1 MTMDGAIE
9 RLMRILY
16 DYCLC
21 PPPPENPGYIY
32 GLSPPNSRPPKLLPT
47 INPASYDKHAACRFG
62 LALQSIVNIGI
73 RGSEPIRS
81 RIVQAGA
88 LEVVGCIL
96 ESWLAHKGFAIG
108 PSSSASGL
116 PRESREHRLARRAAL
131 QEQRQREEATQ
142 LHRALQRQIAADAAN
157 RTEFITSR
165 IDTIQDDET
174 MADISNEPSYSN
186 FSVHLGQTL
195 APVQA
200 QVAARERPYYTRHSS
215 SSSHEADTSAET
227 SVNPTPQGSDTPT
240 VTVLVNARERSG
252 TIIARRAWDDP
263 VIAST
268 TIRARTHRV
277 RPTTASP
284 DESTDNSRPETETE
298 DDGDADVDMSQDTD
312 DSAAPPVSAPRV
324 RQPSRSMTLTQRPR
338 RAVGIVS
345 DAVPGPAPLQ
355 VNADAHIIIHHEQGG
370 DGMAVGVEDGIVS
383 LEPNDDFAMG
393 APPGAPGA
401 MDETIPARGLRGV
414 DVPLADRRVRTAPD
428 ATPRATAVP
437 LPAAPVMPNAPHS
450 EEPARE
456 GAAANRGEHPTP
468 TATMHTVRTS
478 SHHHRDPDQ
487 GPFRDEDVLF
497 SLQLLAYLSKYPH
510 VRQAFYK
517 QRPSF
522 HPAAAN
528 ISPRA
533 QQQSVAGPS
542 GTRNISAPVPAP
554 PTPPAKEQYGFFRVL
569 ASATARGKEKE
580 KAPLPTPVP
589 LQRMTNVFSLVERFT
604 FRPSMTENELPN
616 PPPKLPPEI
625 AYWAGVI
632 MRNACRKDD
641 SRGGIRQCANMLCG
655 RWETY
660 PREFAKCRRCR
671 KAKYCGKECQS
682 TAWSEGHRFWCSA
695 KDGDE
700 TEEPTEHPHGGHG
713 DRNGETPASVAASEA
728 AQARAERRAERER
741 QLRERERIGGT
752 IPANHIVQQHMLQ
765 PPVNP
770 PPVAAQLTVRPR
782 GVVLPPTNQPQPV
795 VPQVRRGSPSGTGF
809 GALHNRRRAET
820 VSGVVDTS
828 AIRETRMMIMQNVWQ
843 PLPRRRGGEVRE
855 DGGRGQEMW
864 DLTPPGGEDM
874 VLG

>member
-263 VIAST
+263 VIAPT

-580 KAPLPTPVP
+580 KAPLPTPVQ

-713 DRNGETPASVAASEA
+713 DSNGETPASVAASEA

-765 PPVNP
+765 PPLNP

-809 GALHNRRRAET
+809 GAIHNRRRAET

>member
-227 SVNPTPQGSDTPT
+227 SFNPTPQGSDTPT

-263 VIAST
+263 VIAPT

-580 KAPLPTPVP
+580 KAPLPTPVQ

-713 DRNGETPASVAASEA
+713 DSNGETPASVAASEA

-765 PPVNP
+765 PPLNP

-809 GALHNRRRAET
+809 GAIHNRRRAET
-820 VSGVVDTS
+820 VSGIVDTS